1 MSVTFGLTNAG
12 LDAATVAATTG
23 PKINVTSFSLTNSLS
38 PFDAT
43 QSNPTGTV
51 VFTGSVYAVQFYDD
65 NTADVIC
72 KIPTSAG
79 PFQFGD
85 IRLYLENGTLFA
97 RAVYTTLQDKL
108 SQVVNGVGSV
118 WTYHCLIRLANV
130 SAVLNYTYQ
139 SWPSIP
145 VIDASVVVSP
155 LENEATAILAM
166 DYTPES
172 TAAKSPILIVR
183 RDAASWTPRDW
194 RLLSAAV
201 VADNGSGSTKL
212 VNAIFDAS
220 GPGKASLLSP
230 TNRYLVQNLTTG
242 QLVTGSSDGAGN
254 MTFSRTVNWV
264 TPGSSYAV
272 YDFQTTSE
280 EAFTSPRRVGPTA
293 LATDDN
299 STYLA
304 TTQWYMGQGSATA
317 PLMDGAP
324 NVGTSKRWARQDHV
338 HPTDTS
344 RAPVV
349 SPALTGVPTA
359 PTAAVNTNT
368 TQIATT
374 AFVIGQGAATA
385 PQMDGVA
392 AVGNSLRYAREDHV
406 HPSDSTKASSVSPN
420 LTGIPTAPTAPVDTN
435 TTQLATT
442 AFVIGQAGAASPL
455 MDGSASAG
463 SSYRYSRQDHR
474 HPTDTSRAPLDSP
487 SLTGVPSAPTA
498 AAGTNTAQIATTA
511 YVIGMAA
518 NANPSMDGSASVGSS
533 TRYARQDH
541 VHPTDS
547 SRAPVNSPALTGV
560 PTAPTAAVN
569 NNTAQIAT
577 TAFVIGQASD
587 AIPNMDG
594 AGTAGS
600 SWQFSRSNHVH
611 PTDTSRAAVYSPTF
625 TGTPARNLSGEVYE
639 LGLRDIP
646 TLVVAPSALSADHRG
661 RMVTNIASDKGG
673 SGSISVPQS
682 AWGGLGT
689 SIFNIFNNSTSSSI
703 TVSMGSGLSSMYL
716 LGRPTVASGSRIV
729 APLGMATVFLMNN
742 GTQAYLTGAGVS

>member
-1 MSVTFGLTNAG
+1 MSVTFGLSDVG
-12 LDAATVAATTG
+12 LDAATVAASTG
-23 PKINVTSFSLTNSLS
+23 PKIEITSFALTDSLV
-38 PFDAT
+38 PFDKSVA
-43 QSNPTGTV
+43 NPPGNLLY
-51 VFTGSVYAVQFYDD
+51 TGSVYAVQFYDD

-85 IRLYLENGTLFA
+85 IRLYLSDGTYFA
-97 RAVYTTLQDKL
+97 RAVYTSLQDKL

-130 SAVLNYTYQ
+130 SAILNYTYQ
-139 SWPSIP
+139 TWPSIP
-145 VIDASVVVSP
+145 VIDAAVVVSP

-183 RDAASWTPRDW
+183 RDATSWTPRDW
-194 RLLSAAV
+194 RLLSSAAV
-201 VADNGSGSTKL
+201 AGTGSGPTKL

-220 GPGKASLLSP
+220 GSGKASLTSP
-230 TNRYLVQNLTTG
+230 ANRYLVQNLTTG
-242 QLVTGSSDGAGN
+242 QIVTGSSDGAGN

-264 TPGSSYAV
+264 VPGSSYAV
-272 YDFQTTSE
+272 YDFETTSE
-280 EAFTSPRRVGPTA
+280 EAFTSPRRVSPTP
-293 LATDDN
+293 LVVDDN

-324 NVGTSKRWARQDHV
+324 SVGTSKRWARQDHV

-374 AFVIGQGAATA
+374 AFVIGQAAATA

-420 LTGIPTAPTAPVDTN
+420 LTGVPTAPTAPVDTN

-442 AFVIGQAGAASPL
+442 AFVLGQAGTASPL
-455 MDGSASAG
+455 MDGVATAG
-463 SSYRYSRQDHR
+463 TSYRYSRQDHR

-487 SLTGVPSAPTA
+487 NLTGVPTAPTA
-498 AAGTNTAQIATTA
+498 AAGTSTSQIATTS
-511 YVIGMAA
+511 YVVGMAA
-518 NANPSMDGSASVGSS
+518 NSNPLMDGAVSIGSS

-541 VHPTDS
+541 VHPTDT
-547 SRAPVNSPALTGV
+547 SRAAVNSPALTGV
-560 PTAPTAAVN
+560 PTAPTAALN
-569 NNTAQIAT
+569 TNTAQIAT
-577 TAFVIGQASD
+577 TAFVLNQASD
-587 AIPNMDG
+587 AVPTMNG
-594 AGTAGS
+594 AGAAGTS
-600 SWQFSRSNHVH
+600 ESYSRANHVH
-611 PTDTSRAAVYSPTF
+611 PTDTSRAPVASPSF
-625 TGTPARNLSGEVYE
+625 TGTPVRMVGPDTLE
-639 LGLRDIP
+639 LGFRDIP
-646 TLVVAPSALSADHRG
+646 VAITAPAALTPDYRG

-673 SGSISVPQS
+673 SGAIMVPQS
-682 AWGGLGT
+682 AWGGIGA
-689 SIFNIFNNSTSSSI
+689 SIFNIFNNSATNSI
-703 TVSMGSGLSSMYL
+703 TVAMGSGLSSLNL
-716 LGRPTVASGSRIV
+716 LGRPTVASGSRLV
-729 APLGMATVFLMNN
+729 GPLGMATLFLLNN
-742 GTQAYLTGAGVS
+742 GTQAYITGVGVS